1 MKTNQTPP
9 PPRARGATLRE
20 IVVEVTNMIPERGHF
35 VLPRIMLAPS
45 PRLSS
50 PRLPHHVFVS
60 TRRAHPSP
68 AGERTTLPGL
78 PPPASAAPPLL
89 GSLSRWRAAS
99 PPRLLCQRPPPSGS
113 LSCRRAGYPSRLL
126 CQLCAATHGFPLR
139 RRACYPSRAPPPA
152 SRHPNP
158 GASPFFNRVSSTFIE
173 GKSLF
178 FTI

>member
-9 PPRARGATLRE
+9 PPRACGATLRE

-99 PPRLLCQRPPPSGS
+99 PPRLLCQRPPLRFPILPASGLPLSAPLPAVRSHPWVSSPTASLLPLPSS
-113 LSCRRAGYPSRLL
+113 SAS
-126 CQLCAATHGFPLR
+126 F
-139 RRACYPSRAPPPA
+139 APP
-152 SRHPNP
+152 
-158 GASPFFNRVSSTFIE
+158 
-173 GKSLF
+173 
-178 FTI
+178 